1 MVEEFEYKSGIEL
14 IEEEFEMNGEVTP
27 RILIIGVGG
36 AGCNVLD
43 SMYSVGLDNVSFLA
57 VNTDMQSLGRTV
69 CPDRL
74 HIGRGVTDGLGTGGN
89 PLLGERSAKE
99 DRERLSESLK
109 GHDLVFLIAGLGGGT
124 GTGATP
130 VIAEIAHE
138 QNSLTVAIV
147 TKPFE
152 FEGPVR
158 RRNAER
164 GREEIRRRV
173 DTLITMPN
181 DRLVRMVD
189 EKTTFTEA
197 LGEANR
203 MLYDC
208 VEGLTQLTTEWGI
221 VNLDFEDVRA
231 TMANNGGA
239 LMGIGQGQGEDKMHC
254 ALEEAM
260 NNLSLDET
268 HLDGLNNALINV
280 TAGPD
285 LTIHEV
291 NTAIGELVQKHGG
304 HDANIRFGLV
314 IKEAMQGRVRV
325 TLLATGHSEV
335 VQEMPVAPADSF
347 TTRMSR
353 TMETLEVPK
362 RRVLGISFL
371 DRAESN
377 KGELFFK
384 QDETE
389 EELLKVSGNNR

>member
-1 MVEEFEYKSGIEL
+1 MVEEFEYRSGIEL

-57 VNTDMQSLGRTV
+57 VNTDLQSLGRTV
-69 CPDRL
+69 CPERL
-74 HIGRGVTDGLGTGGN
+74 HIGKGVTDGLGTGGN

-99 DRERLSESLK
+99 DREQIAEALK
-109 GHDLVFLIAGLGGGT
+109 GHDLIFVIAGLGGGT

-130 VIAEIAHE
+130 VIAEIARE
-138 QNSLTVAIV
+138 QDSLTVAIV

-208 VEGLTQLTTEWGI
+208 VESLTQLTTEWGI
-221 VNLDFEDVRA
+221 VNLDFSDVRA
-231 TMANNGGA
+231 TMSNNGGA
-239 LMGIGQGQGEDKMHC
+239 LMGIGQGQGEDKMRC
-254 ALEEAM
+254 ALEEAL
-260 NNLSLDET
+260 NNLSMDEA

-285 LTIHEV
+285 ITIHEV
-291 NTAIGELVQKHGG
+291 NNSIGEMVQKHGG

-314 IKEAMQGRVRV
+314 IKESMHGRVRV
-325 TLLATGHSEV
+325 TLLATGHTEAVAEV
-335 VQEMPVAPADSF
+335 PSPPEPPF
-347 TTRMSR
+347 SR
-353 TMETLEVPK
+353 TKTLETLEVPK

-384 QDETE
+384 QDETD
-389 EELLKVSGNNR
+389 EELLKVSGNHR